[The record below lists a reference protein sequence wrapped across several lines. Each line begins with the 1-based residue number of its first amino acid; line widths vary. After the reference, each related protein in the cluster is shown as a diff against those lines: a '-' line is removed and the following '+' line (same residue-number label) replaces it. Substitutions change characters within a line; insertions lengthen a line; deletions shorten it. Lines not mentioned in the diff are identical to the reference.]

1 MTNRS
6 LTEKDVNEVFKLL
19 PVARKSERAKSYTSK
34 MLFDGVNRIKQ
45 FVCNDIFFN
54 GKSVCGIPIALLI
67 VGAIGTVLAG
77 MLYSVDP
84 SLVATAAPPTQYF
97 EGTMPDNM
105 HFPKF

>member
-19 PVARKSERAKSYTSK
+19 PVARKSERAESYTST

-45 FVCNDIFFN
+45 FVCDDIFFN
-54 GKSVCGIPIALLI
+54 GRSVCGMPLAILTVA
-67 VGAIGTVLAG
+67 VMGAVLAG
-77 MLYSVDP
+77 VLYSIDP